1 MKKYRIDYGFGIA
14 TLYTPYKYPDVRF
27 CTLANTCFGIRK
39 SIAKV
44 EITRSEEVVMPE
56 STEWNERL
64 EFNWNERLEFNG
76 DVYIWREDG
85 SRKMIAPDWAA
96 DEDWEY
102 AWADDVRYISGKGE
116 NDGDGM

>member
-1 MKKYRIDYGFGIA
+1 MKKYTIDYGFGKA
-14 TLYTPYKYPDVRF
+14 TLHTPYQYPDVRF
-27 CTLANTCFGIRK
+27 CTLGSTCFGLRK
-39 SIAKV
+39 SIMKV
-44 EITRSEEVVMPE
+44 DILDVEDVELPE
-56 STEWNERL
+56 GTE
-64 EFNWNERLEFNG
+64 WNERLEFNG

-102 AWADDVRYISGKGE
+102 AWADDVRYITGDGE